1 MDKMMEKTAAYID
14 AHRQE
19 MLDLWEELVMIE
31 SGSQQKAGVDK
42 VCARLK
48 EEMEKA
54 GVKTRV
60 EEMEKAGNSLIGL

>member
-31 SGSQQKAGVDK
+31 SGRWKRPGSRPGWRRWK
-42 VCARLK
+42 RL
-48 EEMEKA
+48 
-54 GVKTRV
+54 GTP
-60 EEMEKAGNSLIGL
+60 

>member
-48 EEMEKA
+48 EEME
-54 GVKTRV
+54 
-60 EEMEKAGNSLIGL
+60 